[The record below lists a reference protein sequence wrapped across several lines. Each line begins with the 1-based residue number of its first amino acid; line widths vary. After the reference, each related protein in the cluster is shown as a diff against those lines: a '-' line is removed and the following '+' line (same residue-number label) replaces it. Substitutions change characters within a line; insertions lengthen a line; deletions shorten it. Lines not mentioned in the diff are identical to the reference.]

1 MGDRGDEKE
10 LAALSRRVARLEDQ
24 REILRLLSAYGSAV
38 DYGDAE
44 RFVGCFTADGV
55 LELSRPKSEQVAVR
69 ADGREELA
77 AFARSHSRAPQ
88 QWHKHLVLE
97 TDLEIDG
104 DEAGA
109 TSYYV
114 LLQDHE
120 RVPVVRSFGRYVDRL
135 VRTDDGWAI
144 AHRRAEVEAALA
156 GLSELVGNP
165 EGGSSRE
172 AISS

>member
-1 MGDRGDEKE
+1 MGDPGNAEE
-10 LAALSRRVARLEDQ
+10 LAALARRVRRLEDE
-24 REILRLLSAYGSAV
+24 REILRVLSAYGSAV

-44 RFVGCFTADGV
+44 RFVACFTADGV
-55 LELSRPKSEQVAVR
+55 LELSRPKSDQVAVR
-69 ADGREELA
+69 AAGPEELA
-77 AFARSHSRAPQ
+77 AFAHSHSRAPQ

-104 DEAGA
+104 EEARA

-135 VRTDDGWAI
+135 VRTDERWAI
-144 AHRRAEVEAALA
+144 ARRRAEVEAALA
-156 GLSELVGNP
+156 GLPKLIGN
-165 EGGSSRE
+165 
-172 AISS
+172 